1 MIDIILKDEEKLLL
15 SNVKNS
21 KNNEYYEKV
30 IKELKERC
38 QAHDELFEYH
48 VKPTR
53 EKFKRCIRICEDAPM
68 KIKSASGITRFEE
81 DMEYVTWFNK
91 LFNGMKSTAS
101 CQPEQSIELD
111 SQNYGSSSYSEGRGT
126 NSNSS
131 TNSGKQE
138 TIKKRKLFI
147 PIHET
152 TKKASKKREESL
164 NRAIESIQE
173 SLKNDPTH
181 ELLSL
186 LQEDSERQQQRDE
199 WFFTLMERMLITSV
213 TTTQS
218 TPFTF
223 DCASHYYMMQ
233 QQSFQTP
240 HHLPQQGRY

>member
-1 MIDIILKDEEKLLL
+1 MFTA
-15 SNVKNS
+15 
-21 KNNEYYEKV
+21 V
-30 IKELKERC
+30 I
-38 QAHDELFEYH
+38 F
-48 VKPTR
+48 
-53 EKFKRCIRICEDAPM
+53 
-68 KIKSASGITRFEE
+68 
-81 DMEYVTWFNK
+81 
-91 LFNGMKSTAS
+91 
-101 CQPEQSIELD
+101 
-111 SQNYGSSSYSEGRGT
+111 
-126 NSNSS
+126 
-131 TNSGKQE
+131 SGKQE

-233 QQSFQTP
+233 QQSFQTH